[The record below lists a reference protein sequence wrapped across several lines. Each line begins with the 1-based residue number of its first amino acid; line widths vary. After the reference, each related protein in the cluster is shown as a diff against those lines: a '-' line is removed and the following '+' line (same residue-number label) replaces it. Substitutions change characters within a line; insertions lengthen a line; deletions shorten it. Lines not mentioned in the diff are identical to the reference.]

1 MKKRLVIAGLPCPP
15 GAWEELLGP
24 APGQRIITMHEILA
38 HTSGADPRE
47 MARYVTEQLEA
58 EKPDSIVCHGM
69 GVPLCLTA
77 LLRLKRRGIS
87 WDTRLTVFNGA
98 SRNVSLWRAKQPLRM
113 QWTSTRRIIREVEA
127 YGGAV
132 DGRLRPFIPRIRA
145 MYRMLILYR
154 LADKMAARLGWDA
167 MGRFPKGGL
176 RLPVQIIASKND
188 PYLPFEAMEQLR
200 HDLEPERFVEMDY
213 GHFPYS
219 LPGDQV
225 RPLIQGFE
233 SPH

>member
-1 MKKRLVIAGLPCPP
+1 
-15 GAWEELLGP
+15 
-24 APGQRIITMHEILA
+24 MHEILA
-38 HTSGADPRE
+38 HTPSADPRE
-47 MARYVTEQLEA
+47 MARYVTQQIEA

-98 SRNVSLWRAKQPLRM
+98 SRNVSLWRASQPIRM
-113 QWTSTRRIIREVEA
+113 QWTSAKRIIREVESN
-127 YGGAV
+127 GGAV
-132 DGRLRPFIPRIRA
+132 DGRLLPYVPRIRA
-145 MYRMLILYR
+145 MYRLLILYR
-154 LADKMAARLGWDA
+154 LADKMAARLGWDGV
-167 MGRFPKGGL
+167 GRFPKRGL

-188 PYLPFEAMEQLR
+188 PYLPFEAMEELGR
-200 HDLEPERFVEMDY
+200 DLNAERFVELEY

-219 LPGDQV
+219 LPVDQI

-233 SPH
+233 TSE